1 MGKKLCNFRYKSI
14 AKTKKMKYNET
25 NVTCQVF
32 NIVFYLANVA
42 FARQIQ

>member
-1 MGKKLCNFRYKSI
+1 MGKKLCKFRYKSI
-14 AKTKKMKYNET
+14 AKPIKMKYNEA

-42 FARQIQ
+42 FARRIQ

>member
-1 MGKKLCNFRYKSI
+1 MGKKLCEFGYKSI
-14 AKTKKMKYNET
+14 AKNTEMKYNEA

-42 FARQIQ
+42 FARRIQ